1 MWRKSKDN
9 VAHGEADTT
18 VNAADLADHQE
29 SDERFVD
36 DGASPTLPD
45 SADPGRV
52 DSGRVDSGRVDSE
65 RRATPAGFNSRGKVR
80 HTRAGA
86 WWAGLIVASMLAIA
100 LLIFIAQNSQ
110 TATIHY
116 FGFDGQIS
124 LAVALL
130 FAAAGGVLLV
140 ALPGAVR
147 MAQLRR
153 ALKKNA
159 AANKS

>member
-45 SADPGRV
+45 SADP
-52 DSGRVDSGRVDSE
+52 GRVDSE

>member
-9 VAHGEADTT
+9 VSHGEPDTT

-36 DGASPTLPD
+36 DGKSPTLPD
-45 SADPGRV
+45 SVDSGRVDPGRV
-52 DSGRVDSGRVDSE
+52 DSK
-65 RRATPAGFNSRGKVR
+65 RRTPPAGFNSRGKVR
-80 HTRAGA
+80 RTRAGA
-86 WWAGLIVASMLAIA
+86 WWAGLIVASILAIA

-159 AANKS
+159 AADKS